1 VTARTP
7 IEIGVDGLVLRGE
20 HCAGTSLFAVLVHDQ
35 GEDLDGWR
43 DVPEQLSEHGASVI
57 AFDLRGHGG
66 SEGPPA
72 PGDAALDIEA
82 AVAVAREAGAQAVV
96 VVASGASASA
106 ALNRSTADAVI
117 AITPTPTSEA
127 PSPGRPHAR
136 LVVATADQA
145 SEDVVNALQ
154 AEPGRRTLVARVPV
168 DQAGLAVLE
177 GAWGTNVASYIVAFV
192 RRIGL
197 ELAARRHAEV
207 VQTLREDS

>member
-1 VTARTP
+1 MSVRTP

-20 HCAGTSLFAVLVHDQ
+20 HCAGTSLFALLVHDQ

-66 SEGPPA
+66 SDGLPA
-72 PGDAALDIEA
+72 PGDAVVDIEA

-96 VVASGASASA
+96 VVASGASATA
-106 ALNRSTADAVI
+106 ALNGSTADAVI
-117 AITPTPTSEA
+117 ALTPTPTDET
-127 PSPGRPHAR
+127 PSPDRPHAR

-145 SEDVVNALQ
+145 SAAAVKALQ
-154 AEPGRRTLVARVPV
+154 AEHGRRTLVARVPV
-168 DQAGLAVLE
+168 DRAGLAVLD
-177 GAWGTNVASYIVAFV
+177 GPWGTNVSSYIVSFV

-197 ELAARRHAEV
+197 DLAVRRHAEV